1 MTSPLLG
8 ALPPLLTD
16 PLPVCLPILLSAG
29 ANTTWWNVRSSKLEP
44 ADLPAC
50 GFGPLLNFIGYWD
63 APAKGR
69 RLLLESAAP
78 ANNTTAA
85 AAATDGPEKV
95 QALVAGI
102 SNYCSREGWLVEQVS
117 GKRTIEPPDLQ
128 AAQAA
133 ARQAG
138 RMR

>member
-69 RLLLESAAP
+69 RLLLESAARAKEAVQLLRSSCCCWGGQMPPRLLVIVNP
-78 ANNTTAA
+78 AS
-85 AAATDGPEKV
+85 GP
-95 QALVAGI
+95 
-102 SNYCSREGWLVEQVS
+102 
-117 GKRTIEPPDLQ
+117 GK
-128 AAQAA
+128 
-133 ARQAG
+133 
-138 RMR
+138 